1 MIVYDVIERKK
12 MRNVGGVFK
21 TKDNSFIVTLFMCED
36 KLLFLSTILI
46 NKGIGSSNL

>member
-12 MRNVGGVFK
+12 MRNVGVFK